1 MLRDLV
7 KIARPHQWT
16 KNLFIFVPLFFAFNI
31 YGIWG
36 IDYHIAVGAFV
47 GFSLVCSGVYC
58 LNDIVD
64 RDYDRLHPTKQN
76 RPIASGRVSVVV
88 GFIFMCILMLGG
100 GALLMSLSPHGV
112 FIPIILYVIINILY
126 SFWLKNIAIIDVF
139 VIACGFVLRL
149 WIGAICFDI
158 SLSHWIV
165 VVTFLLALFLALA
178 KRRDDCILLE
188 RSGHKMRQNIES
200 YNRVFLDVAMS
211 VSASIVMVAYI
222 FYSIDEEVI
231 QRFGTD
237 KLYFTSIFVLLGIFR
252 YLQITFVYKR
262 SSSPS
267 KILLKD
273 RFLQMSI
280 LAWLICFVGLVYFKA

>member
-36 IDYHIAVGAFV
+36 IDYHVAVGAFV

-100 GALLMSLSPHGV
+100 GG
-112 FIPIILYVIINILY
+112 IINEPF
-126 SFWLKNIAIIDVF
+126 SSW
-139 VIACGFVLRL
+139 G
-149 WIGAICFDI
+149 
-158 SLSHWIV
+158 
-165 VVTFLLALFLALA
+165 
-178 KRRDDCILLE
+178 
-188 RSGHKMRQNIES
+188 
-200 YNRVFLDVAMS
+200 
-211 VSASIVMVAYI
+211 
-222 FYSIDEEVI
+222 FYS
-231 QRFGTD
+231 
-237 KLYFTSIFVLLGIFR
+237 Y
-252 YLQITFVYKR
+252 Y
-262 SSSPS
+262 
-267 KILLKD
+267 
-273 RFLQMSI
+273 
-280 LAWLICFVGLVYFKA
+280 LICNY

>member
-1 MLRDLV
+1 
-7 KIARPHQWT
+7 
-16 KNLFIFVPLFFAFNI
+16 
-31 YGIWG
+31 
-36 IDYHIAVGAFV
+36 
-47 GFSLVCSGVYC
+47 
-58 LNDIVD
+58 
-64 RDYDRLHPTKQN
+64 
-76 RPIASGRVSVVV
+76 
-88 GFIFMCILMLGG
+88 
-100 GALLMSLSPHGV
+100 MSLSPHGV
-112 FIPIILYVIINILY
+112 FIPVVLYVIINTLY
-126 SFWLKNIAIIDVF
+126 SLWLKNIAIIDVF

-149 WIGAICFDI
+149 WVGAICFDI
-158 SLSHWIV
+158 PLSHWIV
-165 VVTFLLALFLALA
+165 IVTFLLALFLALA

-188 RSGHKMRQNIES
+188 RSGYKMRQNIES

-273 RFLQMSI
+273 RFLQISI
-280 LAWLICFVGLVYFKA
+280 LAWLICFVGLVYFKV